1 MFTILPLVIT
11 ISTADNRVMSM
22 ISAADRLDA
31 LANMTPSGMGQAD
44 FSCLATASRA
54 RLSPPLCM
62 DMGLEWSC
70 VTGHVTW
77 FRCLKVWFVS
87 DVGKP

>member
-11 ISTADNRVMSM
+11 

-54 RLSPPLCM
+54 RLNPPLCM